1 MNTYITL
8 NITLAEMNL
17 KEVEDYLQKALG
29 EPSFIG
35 VSEGETGRT
44 LVVQYKDAKSVL
56 CKLYR
61 LAHEL
66 QQDYITYRIQDGN
79 VLEKGVVGDYA
90 YAYAYNYNDFVV
102 ASTNLLGCSGVPL
115 QPTQVQTYT
124 KAEQVK
130 QAYYAAKWDNNFS
143 SEGCYREAVST
154 AVSLGGIE
162 IDNSNE
168 GNRIKSFAPTRTFK
182 FDDSSRAYVTYGGV
196 FSY

>member
-1 MNTYITL
+1 MNTYITYITL

-44 LVVQYKDAKSVL
+44 LVVQYKDAESVL

-66 QQDYITYRIQDGN
+66 QQDCITYRIQDGN

-102 ASTNLLGCSGVPL
+102 ASTKLLGCSGVPL
-115 QPTQVQTYT
+115 QPTQKQSKWNRRMMTHVGLRILA
-124 KAEQVK
+124 AEAAIEK
-130 QAYYAAKWDNNFS
+130 Q
-143 SEGCYREAVST
+143 YRP
-154 AVSLGGIE
+154 L
-162 IDNSNE
+162 
-168 GNRIKSFAPTRTFK
+168 
-182 FDDSSRAYVTYGGV
+182 
-196 FSY
+196 

>member
-44 LVVQYKDAKSVL
+44 LVVQYKDAESVL

-66 QQDYITYRIQDGN
+66 QQDCITYRIQDGN

-143 SEGCYREAVST
+143 SEGCYREAVGISLE
-154 AVSLGGIE
+154 LGGIE
-162 IDNSNE
+162 TSNTNDDNSSW
-168 GNRIKSFAPTRTFK
+168 SFAPTRTFE
-182 FDDSSRAYVTYGGV
+182 FDDGSSATVTYSAV
-196 FSY
+196 YA